1 MKKFMIG
8 ILVLILL
15 LVAAALAAP
24 FVIPADIY
32 KAKLIAAVKESTG
45 RDLKIDG
52 PISFSLLPQIA
63 LSAQDVSFANAPGGI
78 AQDMVQLKSMAL
90 KLKLL
95 PLLTGTVEIDSLVLV
110 EPAIALEIDKQGRPN
125 WDFSKTETPEGAP
138 ATASETGG
146 KSGGLS
152 ALSSLRLGEIQ
163 LQNGE
168 VSYADQRSEKRW
180 DANAINVTLSM
191 TDLDSPLAAQGSAM
205 WNGEQ
210 VNLAVAIAKPGAFA
224 GGTPTDISVKLVSNP
239 FNLDFAGSGAGGPE
253 MKLSG
258 VVDLAVPSVR
268 EFAKW
273 AGTPIT
279 MAGSGL
285 GPLSIKG
292 KVEVAGDSYD
302 FSDAEIALDAIKATG
317 AVSVDTSHAK
327 PYAKGDLEVETLDL
341 NPYLAPESA
350 PPQTG
355 AAPSAG
361 VEGRGAGRR
370 RLDAEGLEHRA
381 DGSLGPEAR
390 RRRFRFERAS
400 DPLSPDR
407 DRQERARDPP
417 QGRRAGHRSLRSRAL
432 PGQGPGRGDDRRLGR
447 ESRYCGEF
455 RAEGIRRAAAA
466 ARRRQCQP
474 AFRHRQPGHE
484 RHRPRQKPE
493 RHRLVAGRQGIARD
507 RQGRLEGR
515 RHGGDGQER
524 GLEPGRRLQPDRFLD
539 ADRDLHHHQRH
550 PQEQRPENGFAR
562 AADARRRHRRP
573 AAAAGRLQAHAQ
585 DRGRARLAGEHHGAL
600 GRSFLPSRSEGR
612 GDAERQVAAEHA
624 QEPVRSRPAQ
634 KPARRQEAAVA
645 AAGRLSAR
653 LARADVE
660 ADRHAADLH
669 RAGILEQP
677 EFLDARDPLEA
688 GLAQIRVEDVPIE
701 ADVMEVVRI
710 ELAAEHHA
718 HHLETIFRRQL
729 RMDEQAAQRIEIG
742 QADNT

>member
-95 PLLTGTVEIDSLVLV
+95 PLLTGTVEINSLVLV

-125 WDFSKTETPEGAP
+125 WDFSKTESPEGAP

-152 ALSSLRLGEIQ
+152 ALSSLRLGDIQ

-210 VNLAVAIAKPGAFA
+210 VNLVVAIAKPGAFA
-224 GGTPTDISVKLVSNP
+224 GGNPTDISVKLVSNP

-361 VEGRGAGRR
+361 VEGAGGSAGASTRKGWNTEPMDLSVLKLADADFDLSAQAIRYRQIAIDKSVLAIHLKDGVLVTDLSDLELYRGKGQGEVTIDGSGANPAIAESFALKGFDVQPLLHDAANVSLLSGTGSLDMSVTGHGKSQSDIVSSLAGKGSLAIDKGALKGVDMVAMVKNAASSLVGGSNQTDFSTLTATYTITNGILKNSDLKMDSPGLPMTGAGTVD
-370 RLDAEGLEHRA
+370 L
-381 DGSLGPEAR
+381 
-390 RRRFRFERAS
+390 
-400 DPLSPDR
+400 
-407 DRQERARDPP
+407 P
-417 QGRRAGHRSLRSRAL
+417 QQRVDYKLTPKIVGALAL
-432 PGQGPGRGDDRRLGR
+432 PVNITGPWDDLSYRPDLKGVVTQSGKSLQNMLKNPSDLDQLKSLLG
-447 ESRYCGEF
+447 GKK
-455 RAEGIRRAAAA
+455 
-466 ARRRQCQP
+466 QQ
-474 AFRHRQPGHE
+474 
-484 RHRPRQKPE
+484 
-493 RHRLVAGRQGIARD
+493 
-507 RQGRLEGR
+507 
-515 RHGGDGQER
+515 
-524 GLEPGRRLQPDRFLD
+524 
-539 ADRDLHHHQRH
+539 
-550 PQEQRPENGFAR
+550 
-562 AADARRRHRRP
+562 
-573 AAAAGRLQAHAQ
+573 
-585 DRGRARLAGEHHGAL
+585 
-600 GRSFLPSRSEGR
+600 
-612 GDAERQVAAEHA
+612 
-624 QEPVRSRPAQ
+624 
-634 KPARRQEAAVA
+634 
-645 AAGRLSAR
+645 
-653 LARADVE
+653 
-660 ADRHAADLH
+660 
-669 RAGILEQP
+669 
-677 EFLDARDPLEA
+677 
-688 GLAQIRVEDVPIE
+688 
-701 ADVMEVVRI
+701 
-710 ELAAEHHA
+710 
-718 HHLETIFRRQL
+718 
-729 RMDEQAAQRIEIG
+729 
-742 QADNT
+742 